1 LQIIFKRKKIKKIK
15 KERKIKKIKERKKKN
30 KRGHKRKW
38 IKPHAIIM
46 TWFNHGQVLLNLC

>member
-1 LQIIFKRKKIKKIK
+1 LQIIFKKKIKGKEKEK
-15 KERKIKKIKERKKKN
+15 KEKKKKN

-46 TWFNHGQVLLNLC
+46 T